1 MRRFRVEFTHEAKS
15 EIARSFEWGR
25 QEWGS
30 AAAVQWYRKL
40 RSQTREILSNF
51 PLSQPIAPENGDFS
65 SEIRQMIFGRYR
77 VLFEIDGRVVRILHV
92 RGSYVEKGR
101 DEMGVDE

>member
-1 MRRFRVEFTHEAKS
+1 MKRFRVEFTDEAKS
-15 EIARSFEWGR
+15 EIAQSYEWGR

-30 AAAVQWYRKL
+30 AAALRWYRKL
-40 RSQTREILSNF
+40 RSQTRDILSHF
-51 PLSQPIAPENGDFS
+51 PLSQPIAQENEDFN

-77 VLFEIDGRVVRILHV
+77 VLFEIDRRVVKILHV
-92 RGSYVEKGR
+92 RGSYVEKDR